1 MPQNNT
7 TNEMAA
13 TLLSRYLGINTD
25 DYADVKLPYTDAS
38 QISDWALPH
47 VKALYAQG
55 IMIGSTD
62 GKGNSVFLPS
72 TPVSRAQ
79 VMTLLGRTL
88 ERGYAYSNVSFD
100 DAGDIP
106 AWASDHVK
114 ILSSLGIVQGYGGTN
129 SLKPLNSITRAE
141 FASLLFK
148 LY

>member
-1 MPQNNT
+1 
-7 TNEMAA
+7 
-13 TLLSRYLGINTD
+13 
-25 DYADVKLPYTDAS
+25 
-38 QISDWALPH
+38 
-47 VKALYAQG
+47 
-55 IMIGSTD
+55 
-62 GKGNSVFLPS
+62 
-72 TPVSRAQ
+72 
-79 VMTLLGRTL
+79 MTLLGRTL